1 MLKALKNLLILLPFL
16 CNGQSLG
23 RFVTDSVLNHP
34 EQVIEKLRAA
44 KPGSAW
50 QAGISYYRLG
60 KCYAFLNHED
70 AALAYFIKAKKQFET
85 AGKTT
90 EAKDIAL
97 EAHLVVSSQDDYQKY
112 GYTFLEEYKAYAH
125 KTKSAER
132 LALVTSEY
140 AKEAYQTYS
149 EADDPDVKVLDS
161 ALALFQKALVYA
173 QKSGNRAIEGKICLN
188 LATINNTAGR
198 YKEALAFADKALSV
212 AYYVKDPLEQAK
224 GYYTI
229 GNTFFMQENYKEA
242 LFYFKK
248 ALAIKM
254 PYYQKFGRLI
264 YKKIAQCYDALGDNA
279 NRRRFETAFDSLDAK
294 IKDVEQNIAIHD
306 INIKYQVAEK
316 DRQISILQNI
326 KMKFIQ
332 HKIIFGTLLFLV
344 FLLALYSFIRWRKV
358 DVRRKK
364 LQQEK
369 EGIETEH
376 TKTVEQLEKV
386 RQLVIEDHIILKN
399 KTRLYLDKLMYIK
412 ADDHYLNFTPSEGKG
427 HFLRGKLSEIEK
439 ELPPNF
445 IKCHRSYIVNTN
457 FIKSSNSKGILL
469 KNGEELPVSRNFKL

>member
-1 MLKALKNLLILLPFL
+1 MGNAIKFLFIILPVL
-16 CNGQSLG
+16 CHGQSLE
-23 RFVTDSVLNHP
+23 RFITDSIINHP
-34 EQVIEKLRAA
+34 EQVIETLRVA
-44 KPGSAW
+44 KPKSAYE
-50 QAGISYYRLG
+50 AGICYYRLG
-60 KCYAFLNHED
+60 KCYAFLNHEE
-70 AALAYFIKAKKQFET
+70 AALAYHLKAKKQFEA
-85 AGKTT
+85 AGKIP
-90 EAKDIAL
+90 EAKDLAL
-97 EAHLVVSSQDDYQKY
+97 EAHLVISSQENYDKY
-112 GYTFLEEYKAYAH
+112 GHTFLEEYKAYAA
-125 KTKSAER
+125 KTGSAER

-140 AKEAYQTYS
+140 AKEAYQMYS
-149 EADDPDVKVLDS
+149 DANDAKVLDS
-161 ALALFQKALVYA
+161 AQAIFQKALVYA
-173 QKSGNRAIEGKICLN
+173 QKSGNRAIEGKIWLN
-188 LATINNTAGR
+188 LATLNNTAAR
-198 YKEALAFADKALSV
+198 YKDALGFADKAISA
-212 AYYVKDPLEQAK
+212 AYYVKDPFEQAK

-229 GNTFFMQENYKEA
+229 GNTFFMQEDYKEA
-242 LFYFKK
+242 LFYYKK
-248 ALAIKM
+248 ALAVKM

-264 YKKIAQCYDALGDNA
+264 CKKIAQSYDALGNNV
-279 NRRRFETAFDSLDAK
+279 NRRRFEAAYDSLDAK

-316 DRQISILQNI
+316 DRQISVLQNMRI
-326 KMKFIQ
+326 KFVQ

-344 FLLALYSFIRWRKV
+344 FLLALYSFIRWKKG
-358 DVRRKK
+358 DMRRKK

-376 TKTVEQLEKV
+376 TKAIEQLEKV

-412 ADDHYLNFTPSEGKG
+412 ADDHYLNFTPFEGKG